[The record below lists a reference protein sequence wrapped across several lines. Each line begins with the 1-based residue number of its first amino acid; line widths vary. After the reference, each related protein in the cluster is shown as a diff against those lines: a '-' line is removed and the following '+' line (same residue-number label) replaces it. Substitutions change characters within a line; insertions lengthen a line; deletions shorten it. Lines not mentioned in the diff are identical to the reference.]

1 MTTGREGGKGSP
13 LFQHTERHILII
25 ICRGG
30 TESVICKS
38 QVSLKSM
45 KCRVKSK
52 SRDHVG
58 NKCFHFSKQI
68 PIYTSDRHKAT
79 FSWQWVWHAT
89 RVRGWNWSSDVAVM
103 SYAHSASGELQLEL
117 FFFAENSCLV
127 LLETMCVRMEKQN
140 NELKDAK
147 SWGNAEGNLVNINSL
162 WELKTTLLKIPLT
175 LQVAIWSTLKQRY

>member
-1 MTTGREGGKGSP
+1 MGQSQWFASHKWVSSLWSAESSP
-13 LFQHTERHILII
+13 SQ
-25 ICRGG
+25 G
-30 TESVICKS
+30 TMLEISVFTLANS
-38 QVSLKSM
+38 Y
-45 KCRVKSK
+45 
-52 SRDHVG
+52 
-58 NKCFHFSKQI
+58 
-68 PIYTSDRHKAT
+68 PSDRHKAT